1 MVKNALMAL
10 VAGTMLA
17 LPAQA
22 MDLHSVDVTDGAA
35 MAKAQIY
42 GRCGGQN
49 ISPALAWSGAPNG
62 TQSFALTMFD
72 PDAGDAGWW
81 HWIAYAIPKTV
92 THLEANAGRADTAA
106 FKQGAN
112 DFHKREYDGPCP
124 PAGSGPHHYQITLYA
139 LDVTQPDLQGADAP
153 AKARDIFK
161 AHALASATLTGIYE
175 R

>member
-22 MDLHSVDVTDGAA
+22 MDLRSVDVTDGAA

-81 HWIAYAIPKTV
+81 H
-92 THLEANAGRADTAA
+92 
-106 FKQGAN
+106 
-112 DFHKREYDGPCP
+112 
-124 PAGSGPHHYQITLYA
+124 
-139 LDVTQPDLQGADAP
+139 
-153 AKARDIFK
+153 
-161 AHALASATLTGIYE
+161 
-175 R
+175 